1 MTGANISQ
9 AVAEHKVK
17 VFSNDNPFG
26 FESKGSPG
34 TWITWLSEPLA
45 EAGSCLLP
53 LHQQSRF
60 VIPKDDDAGAM
71 GDWATKHAALV
82 EEIAELLKA
91 NGRSVEIERPVAV
104 TSRSGVVVSGQMDVF
119 SPQVKPQRAL
129 VIDAKTGK
137 QRSKHRAQVLT
148 YMALLQ
154 ASPEFETDAL
164 PDGGLVYGDG
174 TKVNI
179 PGAEVDQG
187 FKQRLGALLEV
198 VANDGPAPDP
208 VAGSG
213 CRFCRLKEWCP
224 SAKAVREKPPAVF
237 DF

>member
-1 MTGANISQ
+1 M
-9 AVAEHKVK
+9 K
-17 VFSNDNPFG
+17 VFANDNPFG

-82 EEIAELLKA
+82 EEIAGLLKA
-91 NGRSVEIERPVAV
+91 NGRSVEIEHPIAV

-119 SPQVKPQRAL
+119 SPQAKPQRAL
-129 VIDAKTGK
+129 VVDAKTGK

-154 ASPEFETDAL
+154 ASPEFETDAS

-174 TKVNI
+174 TKVSI
-179 PGAEVDQG
+179 PGTEVDQG
-187 FKQRLGALLEV
+187 FKQRLAALLEMV
-198 VANDGPAPDP
+198 VRDGPAPDP
-208 VAGSG
+208 VAGSA
-213 CRFCRLKEWCP
+213 CRFCRLREFCP
-224 SAKAVREKPPAVF
+224 SASTGRTRPPSVE